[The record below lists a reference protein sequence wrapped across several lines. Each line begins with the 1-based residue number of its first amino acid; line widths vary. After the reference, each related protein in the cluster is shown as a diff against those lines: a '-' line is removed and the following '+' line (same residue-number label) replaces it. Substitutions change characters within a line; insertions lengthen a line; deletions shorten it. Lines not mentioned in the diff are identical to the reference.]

1 MPNTIQTVSAY
12 YCLNVF
18 KQAVSEGVCQQ
29 IHFTGKREVRYFG
42 IAQSEY
48 ASTGLFSVLSFSFG
62 SLALGAHWRK
72 GKLGTGAYAIL

>member
-1 MPNTIQTVSAY
+1 MPTKGRKTP
-12 YCLNVF
+12 F

-72 GKLGTGAYAIL
+72 GKLGTRAYAIL